1 MAASAF
7 HFVWPDTGMLRVR
20 VLACFVLV
28 MAERVINLA
37 APIAFKHMVEVLS
50 TVITPAAAV
59 VGGVAGGSSSRRSL
73 LSMTWRELL
82 AAVQSNKL
90 LQYPVLH
97 LDSIGGTRAAVGSIS
112 AADAGGEQ
120 LLVPFWM
127 LFYPWVFVYL
137 GAFLLRGGS
146 GSEGL
151 LANVRD
157 ILWIPITQVNGAHVA
172 FSCSGFV
179 ILWLSASTDISL

>member
-1 MAASAF
+1 
-7 HFVWPDTGMLRVR
+7 MLRAR
-20 VLACFVLV
+20 LLACFMLV
-28 MAERVINLA
+28 MAERAINLA

-50 TVITPAAAV
+50 SAVGPAAAAA
-59 VGGVAGGSSSRRSL
+59 VGGASGGSSGRRSL

-82 AAVQSNKL
+82 AAVQSKEL
-90 LQYPVLH
+90 LGHSGVFLGS
-97 LDSIGGTRAAVGSIS
+97 DSLAGAATAAAASGPLAAAGGGISAIAVGE
-112 AADAGGEQ
+112 EQ

-157 ILWIPITQVNGAHVA
+157 ILWIPITQ
-172 FSCSGFV
+172 
-179 ILWLSASTDISL
+179 AS

>member
-20 VLACFVLV
+20 VLVCFVLV
-28 MAERVINLA
+28 MAERGINLA

-50 TVITPAAAV
+50 TVVTPATAD

-90 LQYPVLH
+90 LH
-97 LDSIGGTRAAVGSIS
+97 LDGTGETRAAVGSVS

-172 FSCSGFV
+172 FSCREFV
-179 ILWLSASTDISL
+179 AFRLN